1 MIYRK
6 TVLDQ
11 PELHRSGLLQI
22 RLGLLL
28 VEDDV
33 ELSCQWHR
41 TAVELTGD
49 VQQQMAAVNAHLAVM
64 EPPMPALPQEEIDF
78 IKECHALL
86 KSRFTEGAA

>member
-6 TVLDQ
+6 TVLGQ

-22 RLGLLL
+22 RLDLIM

-33 ELSCQWHR
+33 ELSCNYHR
-41 TAVELTGD
+41 TAVPLDGD
-49 VQQQMAAVNAHLAVM
+49 AQLQMDAVNAHLAIM
-64 EPPMPALPQEEIDF
+64 EPPMPPLPQEDIDF

>member
-6 TVLDQ
+6 TVLEQ

-22 RLGLLL
+22 KLSLLL
-28 VEDDV
+28 VEDEV
-33 ELSCQWHR
+33 ELSSQWHR

-49 VQQQMAAVNAHLAVM
+49 VQQQMDFVNAHLAVM
-64 EPPMPALPQEEIDF
+64 EPPMPPLPQEDIDF
-78 IKECHALL
+78 IKQCHALL

>member
-22 RLGLLL
+22 RLGLLM
-28 VEDDV
+28 VEDDA

-49 VQQQMAAVNAHLAVM
+49 VQQQMDAVNAHLAVM

-78 IKECHALL
+78 LKECHALL

>member
-22 RLGLLL
+22 RLGLLM

-49 VQQQMAAVNAHLAVM
+49 VQQQMDAVNAHLAVM

-78 IKECHALL
+78 IKECHELL

>member
-22 RLGLLL
+22 RLALLL

-33 ELSCQWHR
+33 ELSCNWHR
-41 TAVELTGD
+41 TAIELDGD
-49 VQQQMAAVNAHLAVM
+49 AQQQMDFVNAHLAVM
-64 EPPMPALPQEEIDF
+64 EPPMPPLPQDEIDF
-78 IKECHALL
+78 IKECHELL
-86 KSRFTEGAA
+86 KTRFQGAAP

>member
-22 RLGLLL
+22 RLAFLLM
-28 VEDDV
+28 EDDV
-33 ELSCQWHR
+33 ELSCAWHR
-41 TAVELTGD
+41 TAIPLDGD
-49 VQQQMAAVNAHLAVM
+49 AQAQMDFVNDHLAVM
-64 EPPMPALPQEEIDF
+64 EPPMPPLPQEDIDF

-86 KSRFTEGAA
+86 KSRFTEGVE